1 MSALK
6 DYADVIKRE
15 RETVLCPT
23 PVTPRE
29 LLQHTIVALADE
41 LESLRDDAAL
51 SALVRQMPPFSRL
64 RLVCAGTRNVWRYE
78 GPGLYPISWSDTPE
92 AALLEA
98 LGEEQD
104 GAE

>member
-41 LESLRDDAAL
+41 LESLRDDAKL
-51 SALVRQMPPFSRL
+51 GKLVRQMPPFSRL
-64 RLVCAGTRNVWRYE
+64 VRAGTRNVWRYE
-78 GPGLYPISWSDTPE
+78 GPGLYPVNWSDTPE
-92 AALLEA
+92 AALREA
-98 LGEEQD
+98 LEE
-104 GAE
+104 AE